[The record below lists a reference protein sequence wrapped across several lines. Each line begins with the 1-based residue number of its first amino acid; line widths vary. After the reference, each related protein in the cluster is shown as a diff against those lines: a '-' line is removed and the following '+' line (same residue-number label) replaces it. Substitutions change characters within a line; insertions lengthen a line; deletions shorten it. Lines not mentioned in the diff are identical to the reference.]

1 GRSLLR
7 PVGADAPNARQIIKE
22 IITMQDLYPSTRRLR
37 YSHLQPAALPLP
49 ITDDR
54 DPAQELFCYVSVLP
68 EQVYDP
74 LARRANRQPEA
85 ELMRAVL
92 EDALLCFHEG
102 LVREGRRVQRLA
114 REAQEWLFSDD
125 ASWPFSFV
133 SICAVLG
140 LDPEYIRRGLKRW
153 SQGW

>member
-1 GRSLLR
+1 
-7 PVGADAPNARQIIKE
+7 
-22 IITMQDLYPSTRRLR
+22 MQPLHPSTHRLR
-37 YSHLQPAALPLP
+37 CSHLQPASPPLP
-49 ITDDR
+49 ITDER
-54 DPAQELFCYVSVLP
+54 DPTQELHCYVSVLP

-74 LARRANRQPEA
+74 LVRLANRQPEA

-102 LVREGRRVQRLA
+102 LVCQGRRVQRLA

-133 SICAVLG
+133 SICAFLG
-140 LDPEYIRRGLKRW
+140 LEPEYMRRGLKCW
-153 SQGW
+153 SHNRPPTAAKKRPHVVKTMQRLAA